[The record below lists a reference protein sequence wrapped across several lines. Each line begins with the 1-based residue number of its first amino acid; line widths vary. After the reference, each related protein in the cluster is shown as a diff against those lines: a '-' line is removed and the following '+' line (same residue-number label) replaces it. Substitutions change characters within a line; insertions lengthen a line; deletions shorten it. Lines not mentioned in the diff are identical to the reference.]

1 MSKYGRFE
9 PEFPDGFFD
18 ATLAE
23 LIEMK

>member
-1 MSKYGRFE
+1 MNKYGRFE